1 MLDIALEANT
11 GAFGNIFAGKKGTA
25 PSCRPPTTI

>member
-11 GAFGNIFAGKKGTA
+11 GAFGNIFA
-25 PSCRPPTTI
+25 R